1 MFRLISTVQVKTW
14 SRCYP
19 VYIGFNLLDFLDVF
33 LSRHGLKGKFA
44 LVSHKSLMDIYGDK
58 IISSISRIGSD
69 TIIIDIPEGEE
80 SKSFNMLTQIYDVLI
95 NNRFDRWST
104 ITAFG
109 GGVIGDLA
117 GFAAATFMRGINLV
131 QIPSTLLAQV
141 DSSIGGKV
149 AIDYRGKNI
158 IGAFYQPNLVITDLN
173 LLKSLSVKEFS
184 SGLAEVIKYGVVMD
198 PQILDILENYS
209 NPLPDDV
216 VAELITRSCSCKA
229 RIVEADERD
238 EKDIRII
245 LNFGHT
251 IGHAIEAASNFKI
264 SHGEAVAI
272 GMVYEAKL
280 SVMLGFLDVDVV
292 DRLVGIL
299 SKFGLPVSASQ
310 LSSERILS
318 SLSYDKKIKHGKIR
332 LILLKSIGNPIVHD
346 DVPIDSIRRVLEM

>member
-1 MFRLISTVQVKTW
+1 MFKLISTVQVKTL

-19 VYIGFNLLDFLDVF
+19 VYVGFNLLDFLDVF

-44 LVSHKSLMDIYGDK
+44 LVSHKPLLDIYGCR
-58 IISSISRIGSD
+58 IASSIDKLDSD
-69 TIIIDIPEGEE
+69 TVIIDVPEGEE
-80 SKSFNMLTQIYDVLI
+80 SKSLNMLTRIYDVLI

-104 ITAFG
+104 IIAFG

-131 QIPSTLLAQV
+131 QLPSTLLAQV

-158 IGAFYQPNLVITDLN
+158 IGAFYQPSFVAIDLS
-173 LLKSLSVKEFS
+173 LLKSLSLKEFR
-184 SGLAEVIKYGVVMD
+184 SGLAEVVKYGFVMD
-198 PQILDILENYS
+198 PQILSILENS
-209 NPLPDDV
+209 SFPLNDDLT
-216 VAELITRSCSCKA
+216 AELVIRSCSCKA

-238 EKDIRII
+238 EKDIRVI

-251 IGHAIEAASNFKI
+251 IGHAIEAASGFKI

-280 SVMLGFLDVDVV
+280 SVMLGLLDVDVL

-299 SKFGLPVSASQ
+299 SRLGLPTSASQ
-310 LSSERILS
+310 IDAGRILS
-318 SLSYDKKIKHGKIR
+318 FLSYDKKVRHGKIR
-332 LILLKSIGNPIVHD
+332 IVLLKSIGSPIVYED
-346 DVPIDSIRRVLEM
+346 IPVDTVRKVLEV